1 MRLPP
6 SVTSLLPSPRMRLK
20 YTKVHMVLLGDLLD
34 NAEGANVPMRAR
46 GPIGRGEHHES
57 FGNSEVRVHAA
68 ATVES
73 LKDSGF
79 PLDSMEKGRPTATSL
94 VAKTLS
100 QCGYKVTA

>member
-1 MRLPP
+1 
-6 SVTSLLPSPRMRLK
+6 
-20 YTKVHMVLLGDLLD
+20 MVLLAALLD
-34 NAEGANVPMRAR
+34 NAEGANVPMLAR

-100 QCGYKVTA
+100 QCGYKVTARTVASWRVKLKGTPRSEEHTSELQ